1 MLTKTNR
8 LVKHEIL
15 EGKGESVIST
25 TVFSTSVSMD
35 VIKTGW
41 LGKDIVCA
49 QKQSSLPIVLKI

>member
-41 LGKDIVCA
+41 LGKTSSVLNSKVVC
-49 QKQSSLPIVLKI
+49 L